1 LHVIMNAALDTR
13 MQWLTATFGTSVLL
27 PWERTYLPCHLLESY
42 RSIGTRACAKYFSFP
57 TTRRPKQGLFM
68 SVQNKDYS
76 CLCKTRTIHVC
87 AKQGLFMSV
96 HCWQRWYCLL
106 AHATAHL
113 HVLLIMCLCAPNEA
127 LPQWRKVSSSRPQS
141 PTDPMA
147 QGI

>member
-1 LHVIMNAALDTR
+1 MHVIMNAALDTR

-76 CLCKTRTIHVC
+76 CLCTAGSAGTVCWPMQPRTCMFYLSCVYVRPMKPC
-87 AKQGLFMSV
+87 
-96 HCWQRWYCLL
+96 
-106 AHATAHL
+106 
-113 HVLLIMCLCAPNEA
+113 PNGA
-127 LPQWRKVSSSRPQS
+127 RYPVVDHNPRLTQWRKVSSSRPQS
-141 PTDPMA
+141 PD
-147 QGI
+147 